1 MNTHSNFFKPNVTKL
16 PLGKDMRLLTN
27 GDQPRVRTS
36 GSPNRMPL
44 IKEYGQGTANQG
56 MQLPSPRQTGLH
68 FVSNYN
74 IQNLNVMDADK
85 LKEELIKSKN
95 ELNKKHKEVHSLRIS
110 FFKLDA
116 ENRKNI
122 KIIEEVLQEAS
133 KQRGEEEDSD
143 WKNMIAN
150 TYVSLNTVN
159 KLREVEGI
167 FIFSILRPIL
177 LIVFDTKY
185 RNIKIC

>member
-1 MNTHSNFFKPNVTKL
+1 MNTHSNFFKPNATKL